1 MLVTCILSSIKTL
14 YFSEL
19 NASFSCWSNQF
30 PSFLS
35 FWQTACC
42 YYYNDC
48 LDKSFQVVV
57 ENYLYVLYTHKYT
70 IIYLYTLLLQKYEE
84 QDVVPFGLCDP
95 LFGSTSSRTMSRAM
109 PLYVSNTGKGLK
121 FLSASIVQVQQQ
133 SMMSVV
139 TPIWSFNLP
148 HQRALYYIDK
158 VDFILGIWLLC
169 TYLLSNILVLLTT
182 T

>member
-1 MLVTCILSSIKTL
+1 M
-14 YFSEL
+14 
-19 NASFSCWSNQF
+19 
-30 PSFLS
+30 
-35 FWQTACC
+35 
-42 YYYNDC
+42 
-48 LDKSFQVVV
+48 
-57 ENYLYVLYTHKYT
+57 YTHKYT

-109 PLYVSNTGKGLK
+109 PLYVSNTGKV
-121 FLSASIVQVQQQ
+121 SECQYSIQQQ
-133 SMMSVV
+133 SMKSVV

-169 TYLLSNILVLLTT
+169 TYLLSNIGTSFTYYYLNSKFKIYFFYIHLLLAFCILI
-182 T
+182 